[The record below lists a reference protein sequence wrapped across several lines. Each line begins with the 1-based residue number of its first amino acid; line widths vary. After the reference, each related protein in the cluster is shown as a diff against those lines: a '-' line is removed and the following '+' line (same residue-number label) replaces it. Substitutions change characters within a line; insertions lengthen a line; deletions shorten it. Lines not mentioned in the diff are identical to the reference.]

1 VLDKTVI
8 KNRSQEQEGRRH
20 SMATHPYRR
29 LPFGLGPLEVTEQ
42 RGGIVRVRSSTALA
56 PYPERVVDRLFEH
69 AAAAPERTFIAR
81 RGADGQWRHWSYAQA
96 AAAARSIGQALLAR
110 GLDAQRPVAILS
122 GNSIEHALVALGCLC
137 AGVPYAPI
145 SPAYSLLDKR
155 FDKLRHIVSLVT
167 PGLVFADD
175 GARFGA
181 ALAEAVPPGTEVVV
195 AEAAPAGRECTAL
208 AALLETRPTEA
219 IDRARAA
226 TSADTI
232 VKFLFTSGSTK
243 MPKGVINTNRMWSS
257 NLMMETAVWPFL
269 AESPPVFLDWLP
281 WHHTFGGNQNF
292 GLTLFHG
299 GTLYIDDGKPTAD
312 GIATTLANLREI
324 SPTVY
329 FNVPKGWEEI
339 ARALEADAAL
349 RERFYARLRMQ
360 FYAGAALEQPV
371 WDRLHASAEAHCGE
385 RIAMNTGLGMTE
397 TAPSAL
403 MIAETEVSAGQIGVP
418 LPGIELKLV
427 PIGEGAS
434 RKLEVRYRGPNV
446 TPGYWRAPEQTQDAF
461 DDEGFFRSG
470 DAVRW
475 LDPSN
480 PNRGFVFDGRV
491 AEDFKLKT
499 GTWVSVGPMRQRV
512 IAVGSPYVAD
522 AVVTGHDRDEV
533 GVLIVPNL
541 SACRSLACLPN
552 ADATELLADARVI
565 EAFQQMLDTLFAE
578 GTGSANRVARAAL
591 LDPPPS
597 LATGELTDKGSINQR
612 AVLTQ
617 RAAVVEA
624 LYRGDSALRIWL
636 PRG

>member
-1 VLDKTVI
+1 
-8 KNRSQEQEGRRH
+8 
-20 SMATHPYRR
+20 MAAHPYRR
-29 LPFGLGPLEVTEQ
+29 VQFGVGPLEVTES
-42 RGGIVRVRSSTALA
+42 RDGVLRVRSTSVLK
-56 PYPERVVDRLFEH
+56 PYPERVIDRLFEH
-69 AAAAPERTFIAR
+69 AASSPERTFIAR
-81 RGADGQWRHWSYAQA
+81 RGADGQWRHVSYADA
-96 AAAARSIGQALLAR
+96 AAAARSIGEALLAR
-110 GLDAQRPVAILS
+110 GLDAERPVAILS

-145 SPAYSLLDKR
+145 SPAYSLLDKT
-155 FDKLRHIVSLVT
+155 FSKLRHIVSLIT

-175 GARFGA
+175 GARFA
-181 ALAEAVPPGTEVVV
+181 AAIGEAVPAGVELVV
-195 AEAAPAGRECTAL
+195 AESAPAGRESTPL
-208 AALLETRPTEA
+208 AALLETRPTAA
-219 IDRARAA
+219 IDRAQAA
-226 TSADTI
+226 TDGDAI

-257 NLMMETAVWPFL
+257 NLAMETAAWPFL
-269 AESPPVFLDWLP
+269 AEAPPVFLDWLP

-324 SPTVY
+324 SPTIY

-339 ARALEADAAL
+339 ARALESDAAL

-371 WDRLHASAEAHCGE
+371 WDRLHASAVAHCGE

-403 MIAETEVSAGQIGVP
+403 MITETEVRAGQIGVP
-418 LPGIELKLV
+418 LPGMELKLV
-427 PIGEGAS
+427 PVGDGRS

-446 TPGYWRAPEQTQDAF
+446 TPGYWRAPEQTEQAF
-461 DDEGFFRSG
+461 DEEGFFCSG

-480 PNRGFVFDGRV
+480 PDRGFVFDGRV
-491 AEDFKLKT
+491 AEDFKLTT
-499 GTWVSVGPMRQRV
+499 GTWVSVGPLRQRV

-522 AVVTGHDRDEV
+522 VVVTGHDRDEV
-533 GVLIVPNL
+533 GVLIVPNV
-541 SACRSLACLPN
+541 SACRSLAGLPH
-552 ADATELLADARVI
+552 ADAAQLFADARVAG
-565 EAFQQMLDTLFAE
+565 AFQGVVDRLYAE

-597 LATGELTDKGSINQR
+597 LATGEITDKGSINQR

-617 RAAVVEA
+617 RAAFVDA
-624 LYRGDSALRIWL
+624 LYRGDGTMRIWV
-636 PRG
+636 PRR

>member
-1 VLDKTVI
+1 
-8 KNRSQEQEGRRH
+8 
-20 SMATHPYRR
+20 M
-29 LPFGLGPLEVTEQ
+29 
-42 RGGIVRVRSSTALA
+42 
-56 PYPERVVDRLFEH
+56 
-69 AAAAPERTFIAR
+69 
-81 RGADGQWRHWSYAQA
+81 
-96 AAAARSIGQALLAR
+96 
-110 GLDAQRPVAILS
+110 
-122 GNSIEHALVALGCLC
+122 
-137 AGVPYAPI
+137 
-145 SPAYSLLDKR
+145 
-155 FDKLRHIVSLVT
+155 
-167 PGLVFADD
+167 
-175 GARFGA
+175 
-181 ALAEAVPPGTEVVV
+181 
-195 AEAAPAGRECTAL
+195 AEAAPTGRPCTTL
-208 AALLETRPTEA
+208 AALLETRPTDA

-226 TSADTI
+226 TNGDTI

-243 MPKGVINTNRMWSS
+243 MPKGVVNTNRMWSS
-257 NLMMETAVWPFL
+257 NLVMETAVWPFL
-269 AESPPVFLDWLP
+269 AEAPPVFLDWLP

-312 GIATTLANLREI
+312 GMATTLANLREI

-371 WDRLHASAEAHCGE
+371 WDRLHASAVAHCGE
-385 RIAMNTGLGMTE
+385 RIVMNTGLGMTE

-446 TPGYWRAPEQTQDAF
+446 TPGYWRAPEQTRDAF
-461 DDEGFFRSG
+461 DDEGFFCSG

-480 PNRGFVFDGRV
+480 LNRGFVFDGRV
-491 AEDFKLKT
+491 AEDFKLNT
-499 GTWVSVGPMRQRV
+499 GTWVSVGPLRQRV
-512 IAVGSPYVAD
+512 IEAGSPYVAD
-522 AVVTGHDRDEV
+522 VVVTGHDREEV
-533 GVLIVPNL
+533 GVLIVPSL
-541 SACRSLACLPN
+541 QACRALAQAPH
-552 ADATELLADARVI
+552 AEAAQVLADARVV
-565 EAFQQMLDTLFAE
+565 EAFQQMLDTLYAA

-597 LATGELTDKGSINQR
+597 LATGEVTDKGSINQR

-617 RAAVVEA
+617 RAAVVDA
-624 LYRGDSALRIWL
+624 LHRGDEAMRIWV
-636 PRG
+636 PRR

>member
-1 VLDKTVI
+1 
-8 KNRSQEQEGRRH
+8 
-20 SMATHPYRR
+20 MATHPYRR
-29 LPFGLGPLEVTEQ
+29 VPFGLGPLEVTEG
-42 RGGIVRVRSSTALA
+42 RDGIVRVRSSTALA

-81 RGADGQWRHWSYAQA
+81 RGADGRWRHLTYAQA

-110 GLDAQRPVAILS
+110 GLDAERPVAILS

-155 FDKLRHIVSLVT
+155 FDKLRHIVSLIT

-175 GARFGA
+175 GARFGT
-181 ALAEAVPPGTEVVV
+181 ALAEAVPAGIEVAV
-195 AEAAPAGRECTAL
+195 AQAVPAGRDYTTL
-208 AALLETRPTEA
+208 AALLETQPTEA

-226 TSADTI
+226 TSEDTI

-257 NLMMETAVWPFL
+257 NLVMETAAWPFL
-269 AESPPVFLDWLP
+269 AEAPPVFLDWLP

-371 WDRLHASAEAHCGE
+371 WDRLHASAVAHCGE

-512 IAVGSPYVAD
+512 IAVGSPHVAD
-522 AVVTGHDRDEV
+522 VVVTGHDRDEV

-541 SACRSLACLPN
+541 AACRSLACLPN
-552 ADATELLADARVI
+552 ADVTELLADTRVI
-565 EAFQQMLDTLFAE
+565 EAFQQMLDTLYAE

-612 AVLTQ
+612 AVLSQ
-617 RAAVVEA
+617 RAATVEA
-624 LYRGDSALRIWL
+624 LYRGDAALRIWL
-636 PRG
+636 PRA

>member
-1 VLDKTVI
+1 
-8 KNRSQEQEGRRH
+8 
-20 SMATHPYRR
+20 MAAHPYRR
-29 LPFGLGPLEVTEQ
+29 VQFGVGPLEVTEG
-42 RGGIVRVRSSTALA
+42 RDGIVRVRSTTQLA
-56 PYPERVVDRLFEH
+56 GYPERVIDRLFEH
-69 AAAAPERTFIAR
+69 AEAVPERTFIAR
-81 RGADGQWRHWSYAQA
+81 RGGADGQWQHLTYAQA
-96 AAAARSIGQALLAR
+96 ARAARSIGEALLAR
-110 GLDAQRPVAILS
+110 GLGSERPVAILS

-145 SPAYSLLDKR
+145 SPAYSLLDKS
-155 FDKLRHIVSLVT
+155 FGKLRHIVSLIT

-175 GARFGA
+175 GARFA
-181 ALAEAVPPGTEVVV
+181 AAIAEAVPTDIEIAV
-195 AEAAPAGRECTAL
+195 AESAPAGRECTTL
-208 AALLETRPTEA
+208 AALLDTRPTSA
-219 IDRARAA
+219 IDRAREA
-226 TSADTI
+226 TNGDTI

-257 NLMMETAVWPFL
+257 NLAMETAVWPFL
-269 AESPPVFLDWLP
+269 AEAPPVFLDWLP

-371 WDRLHASAEAHCGE
+371 WDRLHASAIAHCGE
-385 RIAMNTGLGMTE
+385 RIVMNTGLGMTE

-427 PIGEGAS
+427 PIGEGVG
-434 RKLEVRYRGPNV
+434 RKLEVRYRGANV
-446 TPGYWRAPEQTQDAF
+446 TPGYWRAPEQTQEAF
-461 DDEGFFRSG
+461 DEEGFFRSG

-475 LDPSN
+475 LDPEN

-491 AEDFKLKT
+491 AEDFKLNT
-499 GTWVSVGPMRQRV
+499 GTWVSVGPLRQRV

-522 AVVTGHDRDEV
+522 VVVTGHDRDEV
-533 GVLIVPNL
+533 GVMIVPNL
-541 SACRSLACLPN
+541 AACRSLAQLPHGTV
-552 ADATELLADARVI
+552 ADLFADARVI
-565 EAFQQMLDTLFAE
+565 EVFQQMLEKLYAE

-597 LATGELTDKGSINQR
+597 LATGEITDKGSINQR
-612 AVLTQ
+612 AVLSQ
-617 RAAVVEA
+617 RAAVVDA
-624 LYRGDSALRIWL
+624 LYRGDPVMRIWL
-636 PRG
+636 PRR

>member
-1 VLDKTVI
+1 MT
-8 KNRSQEQEGRRH
+8 
-20 SMATHPYRR
+20 AHPYRR
-29 LPFGLGPLEVTEQ
+29 VQFGVGPLEVTEC
-42 RGGIVRVRSSTALA
+42 RDGILRVRSTTALA
-56 PYPERVVDRLFEH
+56 AYPERVIDRLFEH

-81 RGADGQWRHWSYAQA
+81 RDADGQWRHLTYAQA

-110 GLDAQRPVAILS
+110 GLDAERPVAILS

-145 SPAYSLLDKR
+145 SPAYSLLDKS
-155 FDKLRHIVSLVT
+155 FGKLRHIVSLIT
-167 PGLVFADD
+167 PGLVFADH
-175 GARFGA
+175 GARFA
-181 ALAEAVPPGTEVVV
+181 AAIAEAVPAGIEVAV
-195 AEAAPAGRECTAL
+195 AEAPPAGRECTTL
-208 AALLETRPTEA
+208 ASLLAVRPTQA
-219 IDRARAA
+219 IDEARAA
-226 TSADTI
+226 TNGDTI
-232 VKFLFTSGSTK
+232 VKLLFTSGSTK

-257 NLMMETAVWPFL
+257 NLAMETAVWPFL
-269 AESPPVFLDWLP
+269 AEAPPVFLDWLP

-312 GIATTLANLREI
+312 GMATTLANLREV

-371 WDRLHASAEAHCGE
+371 WDRLHASAMAHCGE
-385 RIAMNTGLGMTE
+385 RIVMNTGLGMTE

-427 PIGEGAS
+427 PIGEGVS

-446 TPGYWRAPEQTQDAF
+446 TPGYWRAPEQTQEAF

-491 AEDFKLKT
+491 AEDFKLST
-499 GTWVSVGPMRQRV
+499 GTWVSVGPLRQRV
-512 IAVGSPYVAD
+512 IAAGSPYVAD
-522 AVVTGHDRDEV
+522 VVVTGHDRDEV
-533 GVLIVPNL
+533 GVLLVPSL
-541 SACRSLACLPN
+541 TACRALAQLPD
-552 ADATELLADARVI
+552 ADAAQLFGEARVI
-565 EAFQQMLDTLFAE
+565 EAFQRMLDKLYAE

-597 LATGELTDKGSINQR
+597 LATGEVTDKGSINQR
-612 AVLTQ
+612 AVLMQ
-617 RAAVVEA
+617 RAAVVDA
-624 LYRGDSALRIWL
+624 LYRGDTSMRIWL
-636 PRG
+636 PRR

>member
-1 VLDKTVI
+1 
-8 KNRSQEQEGRRH
+8 
-20 SMATHPYRR
+20 MATHPYRR
-29 LPFGLGPLEVTEQ
+29 VQFGVGPLEVTES
-42 RGGIVRVRSSTALA
+42 RDGTLRVRSTTALGT
-56 PYPERVVDRLFEH
+56 YPERVVDRLFEH
-69 AAAAPERTFIAR
+69 AAVAPERTFIAR
-81 RGADGQWRHWSYAQA
+81 RGADGQWRHLTYAQA
-96 AAAARSIGQALLAR
+96 AACARSMGEALLAR
-110 GLDAQRPVAILS
+110 GLSADRPVAILS

-155 FDKLRHIVSLVT
+155 FGKLRHIVSLIT

-175 GARFGA
+175 GTRFGA
-181 ALAEAVPPGTEVVV
+181 AIAEAVPAGTEVVV
-195 AEAAPAGRECTAL
+195 TDAAPAGRPCTTL
-208 AALLETRPTEA
+208 ADLLETHATEA
-219 IDRARAA
+219 VDRARAA
-226 TSADTI
+226 TNGDTI
-232 VKFLFTSGSTK
+232 VKLLFTSGSTK

-257 NLMMETAVWPFL
+257 NLAMETAVWPFL
-269 AESPPVFLDWLP
+269 AEAPPVFLDWLP

-312 GIATTLANLREI
+312 GMATTLANLREI

-371 WDRLHASAEAHCGE
+371 WDRLHASAVAHCGE
-385 RIAMNTGLGMTE
+385 RVVMNTGLGMTE

-403 MIAETEVSAGQIGVP
+403 MIAETEVSAGQVGVP

-427 PIGEGAS
+427 PIGDGAG

-446 TPGYWRAPEQTQDAF
+446 TPGYWRAPEQTREAF

-480 PNRGFVFDGRV
+480 LNRGFVFDGRV
-491 AEDFKLKT
+491 AEDFKLNT
-499 GTWVSVGPMRQRV
+499 GTWVSVGPLRQRV
-512 IAVGSPYVAD
+512 IEAGSPYVAD
-522 AVVTGHDRDEV
+522 VVITGHDRAEV
-533 GVLIVPNL
+533 GVLLVPSL
-541 SACRSLACLPN
+541 TACRALAQAP
-552 ADATELLADARVI
+552 DAPAAQVFADARVV
-565 EAFQQMLDTLFAE
+565 EAFQQMLDKLHAE

-612 AVLTQ
+612 AVLAQ
-617 RAAVVEA
+617 RAATVEA
-624 LYRGDSALRIWL
+624 LYRGDAALRIWL

>member
-1 VLDKTVI
+1 
-8 KNRSQEQEGRRH
+8 
-20 SMATHPYRR
+20 MAAHPYRR
-29 LPFGLGPLEVTEQ
+29 VQFGVGPLEVTGS
-42 RGGIVRVRSSTALA
+42 RDGSLRVRSSTPLP
-56 PYPERVVDRLFEH
+56 PYPERVIDRLFEH

-81 RGADGQWRHWSYAQA
+81 RGADGQWRHLSYARA
-96 AAAARSIGQALLAR
+96 AAAARSIGEALLAR
-110 GLDAQRPVAILS
+110 GLSAERPVAVLS
-122 GNSIEHALVALGCLC
+122 GNSIEHALLVLGCLC

-145 SPAYSLLDKR
+145 SPAYCLLDKS
-155 FDKLRHIVSLVT
+155 FGKLRHIVSLIT

-175 GARFGA
+175 GTRFSA
-181 ALAEAVPPGTEVVV
+181 AIAEAVPEGTELVVSDG
-195 AEAAPAGRECTAL
+195 APAGRACTTL
-208 AALLETRPTEA
+208 AALLGTRPTPA
-219 IDRARAA
+219 IDSARAA
-226 TSADTI
+226 TGGDTI

-257 NLMMETAVWPFL
+257 NLAMETAAWPFL
-269 AESPPVFLDWLP
+269 AETPPVFLDWLP

-312 GIATTLANLREI
+312 GMATTLANLREI

-339 ARALEADAAL
+339 ARALEGDAAL

-371 WDRLHASAEAHCGE
+371 WDRLHASAVAHCGE
-385 RIAMNTGLGMTE
+385 RIVMNTGLGMTE
-397 TAPSAL
+397 TAPSAM
-403 MIAETEVSAGQIGVP
+403 MIVETEVSAGQIGVP

-427 PIGEGAS
+427 PIGEGVG

-446 TPGYWRAPEQTQDAF
+446 TPGYWRAPEQTEQAF
-461 DDEGFFRSG
+461 DEEGFFCSG

-475 LDPSN
+475 LDPAN
-480 PNRGFVFDGRV
+480 PSRGFVFDGRV
-491 AEDFKLKT
+491 AEDFKLTT
-499 GTWVSVGPMRQRV
+499 GTWVSVGPLRQRV

-522 AVVTGHDRDEV
+522 AVITGHDRDEI

-541 SACRSLACLPN
+541 SACRALAQLPQ
-552 ADATELLADARVI
+552 ADAAEVFAHARVV
-565 EAFQQMLDTLFAE
+565 EAFQTMLDRLYAE

-597 LATGELTDKGSINQR
+597 LATGEVTDKGSINQR
-612 AVLTQ
+612 VVLTQ
-617 RAAVVEA
+617 RAAMVHA
-624 LYRGDSALRIWL
+624 LHAGSGALPIWL
-636 PRG
+636 PRH

>member
-1 VLDKTVI
+1 
-8 KNRSQEQEGRRH
+8 
-20 SMATHPYRR
+20 MAPHPYRR
-29 LPFGLGPLEVTEQ
+29 VQFGVGPLDVTEN
-42 RGGIVRVRSSTALA
+42 RDGVLRVRSTTELA
-56 PYPERVVDRLFEH
+56 AYPERVIDRLFEH

-81 RGADGQWRHWSYAQA
+81 RGADGQWRRLTYERA
-96 AAAARSIGQALLAR
+96 ARAARSIGEALLAR
-110 GLDAQRPVAILS
+110 GLDAERPVAILS

-145 SPAYSLLDKR
+145 SPAYSLVDKT
-155 FDKLRHIVSLVT
+155 FGKLRHIVSLIT
-167 PGLVFADD
+167 PGLVIADD
-175 GARFGA
+175 GERFA
-181 ALAEAVPPGTEVVV
+181 AAIAEAVPEGIEIAV
-195 AEAAPAGRECTAL
+195 AESAPAGRECTTL
-208 AALLETRPTEA
+208 AALLDTRPTAA
-219 IDRARAA
+219 IDRAREA
-226 TSADTI
+226 TNGDTI

-257 NLMMETAVWPFL
+257 NLAMETAVWPFL
-269 AESPPVFLDWLP
+269 AEAPPVFLDWLP

-292 GLTLFHG
+292 GLALFHG

-312 GIATTLANLREI
+312 GIATTLANLRDI

-339 ARALEADAAL
+339 ARALETDAAL

-371 WDRLHASAEAHCGE
+371 WDRLHASAMAHCGE
-385 RIAMNTGLGMTE
+385 RIVMNTGLGMTE

-427 PIGEGAS
+427 PIGEGVS

-446 TPGYWRAPEQTQDAF
+446 TPGYWRAPEQTRDAF

-475 LDPSN
+475 LDPAN

-491 AEDFKLKT
+491 AEDFKLNT
-499 GTWVSVGPMRQRV
+499 GTWVSVGPLRQRV
-512 IAVGSPYVAD
+512 IAAGSPYVAD
-522 AVVTGHDRDEV
+522 VVVTGHDRDEI

-541 SACRSLACLPN
+541 TACRSLAQAPHAEAAKLF
-552 ADATELLADARVI
+552 ADARVI
-565 EAFQQMLDTLFAE
+565 EAFQRMLDKLYAE

-597 LATGELTDKGSINQR
+597 LASGEITDKGSINQR
-612 AVLTQ
+612 AVLAQ
-617 RAAVVEA
+617 RAAAVDG
-624 LYRGDSALRIWL
+624 LHRGDAAMRIWL
-636 PRG
+636 PRR

>member
-1 VLDKTVI
+1 
-8 KNRSQEQEGRRH
+8 
-20 SMATHPYRR
+20 MAAHPYRR
-29 LPFGLGPLEVTEQ
+29 VQFGVGPLEVTES
-42 RGGIVRVRSSTALA
+42 RDGVLHVRSTTALA
-56 PYPERVVDRLFEH
+56 PYPERVIDRLFEH
-69 AAAAPERTFIAR
+69 AAAAPDRTFIAR
-81 RGADGQWRHWSYAQA
+81 RGADGQWQHLTYA
-96 AAAARSIGQALLAR
+96 AAAASARSIGEALLER
-110 GLDAQRPVAILS
+110 GLDAERPVAILS

-145 SPAYSLLDKR
+145 SPAYSLLDKS
-155 FDKLRHIVSLVT
+155 FGKLRHIVSLVT

-175 GARFGA
+175 GNRFA
-181 ALAEAVPPGTEVVV
+181 AAIAEAVPAGVEIAV
-195 AEAAPAGRECTAL
+195 ADGAPMGRQYTTL
-208 AALLETRPTEA
+208 AALLETRASAA

-226 TSADTI
+226 TNGETI

-243 MPKGVINTNRMWSS
+243 MPKAVINTNRMWSS
-257 NLMMETAVWPFL
+257 NLAMETAAWPFL
-269 AESPPVFLDWLP
+269 AEAPPVFLDWLP

-299 GTLYIDDGKPTAD
+299 GTLYLDDGKPTAD

-371 WDRLHASAEAHCGE
+371 WDRLHASAMAHCGE
-385 RIAMNTGLGMTE
+385 RIVMNTGLGMTE

-403 MIAETEVSAGQIGVP
+403 MVAETEVSAGQIGVP
-418 LPGIELKLV
+418 LPGMELKLV

-446 TPGYWRAPEQTQDAF
+446 TPGYWRAPDQTREAF
-461 DDEGFFRSG
+461 DEEGFFRSG

-491 AEDFKLKT
+491 AEDFKLNT
-499 GTWVSVGPMRQRV
+499 GTWVSVGPLRQRV
-512 IAVGSPYVAD
+512 IAAGSPYVAD
-522 AVVTGHDRDEV
+522 AVVTGQDRDEV
-533 GVLIVPNL
+533 GVLIVPNVP
-541 SACRSLACLPN
+541 ACRALAELPH
-552 ADATELLADARVI
+552 ADAAQIFADARVI
-565 EAFQQMLDTLFAE
+565 EAFQQMLDKLYAE

-597 LATGELTDKGSINQR
+597 LAAGEITDKGSINQR

-624 LYRGDSALRIWL
+624 LHRGDKAMRIWL
-636 PRG
+636 PRR

>member
-1 VLDKTVI
+1 MT
-8 KNRSQEQEGRRH
+8 
-20 SMATHPYRR
+20 THPYRYVQ
-29 LPFGLGPLEVTEQ
+29 FGVGPLEVTES
-42 RGGIVRVRSSTALA
+42 RDGVLRVRSTTPLA
-56 PYPERVVDRLFEH
+56 AYPERVIDRLFEH
-69 AAAAPERTFIAR
+69 AAVAPDRTFIAR
-81 RGADGQWRHWSYAQA
+81 RGADGQWQHLTYARA
-96 AAAARSIGQALLAR
+96 AEAARSLGEALLAR
-110 GLDAQRPVAILS
+110 GLDAERPVAILS

-145 SPAYSLLDKR
+145 SPAYSLLDKS
-155 FDKLRHIVSLVT
+155 FGKLRHIISLVT

-175 GARFGA
+175 GERFA
-181 ALAEAVPPGTEVVV
+181 AAIAEAVPPDVETAV
-195 AEAAPAGRECTAL
+195 AAGAPAGRRCTTL
-208 AALLETRPTEA
+208 AALLETPATAR

-226 TSADTI
+226 TSGETI

-257 NLMMETAVWPFL
+257 NLAMETAAWPFL
-269 AESPPVFLDWLP
+269 AEAPPVFLDWLP

-299 GTLYIDDGKPTAD
+299 GTLYVDDGKPTAD
-312 GIATTLANLREI
+312 GIATTLANLREV

-371 WDRLHASAEAHCGE
+371 WDRLHASAVAHCGE
-385 RIAMNTGLGMTE
+385 RIVMNTGLGMTE

-418 LPGIELKLV
+418 LPGMELKLV

-446 TPGYWRAPEQTQDAF
+446 TPGYWRAPEQTRDAF

-475 LDPSN
+475 LDSSN

-491 AEDFKLKT
+491 AEDFKLST
-499 GTWVSVGPMRQRV
+499 GTWVSVGPLRQRV
-512 IAVGSPYVAD
+512 IAAGSPYVAD
-522 AVVTGHDRDEV
+522 AVVTGQDRDEV
-533 GVLIVPNL
+533 GVLIVPNM
-541 SACRSLACLPN
+541 SACRALANLPQ
-552 ADATELLADARVI
+552 ADAAQIFADARVI
-565 EAFQQMLDTLFAE
+565 EAFQRMLDTLYAE

-597 LATGELTDKGSINQR
+597 LATGEITDKGSINQR

-617 RAAVVEA
+617 RAAVVDA
-624 LYRGDSALRIWL
+624 LHRGDATMRIWL
-636 PRG
+636 PRR